1 MIARL
6 RGMVEDLFDDSIVV
20 DVQGVGYQVFV
31 DQRTRTQFE
40 LGTEV
45 SLHVHTQ
52 VREDAITLYGF
63 MESEDRTLF
72 EKLLGVNKVGPRL
85 ALAALG
91 GMEAQ
96 SLIQAIEQEDVAT
109 LTQIKGVGATV
120 ARRLTLELK
129 GKLTGVVRFAPNS
142 NPRASTPADQFSLA
156 LVRLGYK
163 RSEINT
169 ALVGLKAQGLQ
180 DAPISERLSVAL
192 RILSRTE

>member
-142 NPRASTPADQFSLA
+142 NPRASTRPTSSAWPWCGWATSE
-156 LVRLGYK
+156 VRST
-163 RSEINT
+163 RPWW
-169 ALVGLKAQGLQ
+169 
-180 DAPISERLSVAL
+180 D
-192 RILSRTE
+192 